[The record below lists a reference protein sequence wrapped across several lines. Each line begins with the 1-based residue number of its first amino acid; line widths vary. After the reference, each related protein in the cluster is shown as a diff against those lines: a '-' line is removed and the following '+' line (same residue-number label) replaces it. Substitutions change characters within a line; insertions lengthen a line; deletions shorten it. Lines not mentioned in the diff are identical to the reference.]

1 MTQLIHLY
9 SLQVT
14 FQMGLE
20 NQIAVK
26 ELKWFSRGGPVRTN
40 ACEVLGGTEVDG
52 SILFPFLIYEYGH
65 RSESH

>member
-9 SLQVT
+9 SLRVT

-26 ELKWFSRGGPVRTN
+26 ELKMVFPWWSRQDK
-40 ACEVLGGTEVDG
+40 CM
-52 SILFPFLIYEYGH
+52 
-65 RSESH
+65 